1 MLNVPNCDI
10 LILLSQIGGI
20 IINNI
25 NPKQKFESYNIN
37 KYDIEIANTFMDC
50 RIFWARVVSSE
61 NESLFT
67 KYTKHTFYEIQYALD
82 GHIGMYL
89 GQGDYQR
96 VAESD
101 FVVIPPDTYHQV
113 VDADS
118 RGARFIM
125 AFSIVIKD
133 KKMNHILRSLNTV
146 HPCNETPHMRALLSL
161 ILQKNYKNNT
171 VCRRIITALLES
183 FLLEVFEAFKANID
197 TSPTL
202 PDKTD
207 ENAYLVCRMQNF
219 IHSRN
224 GIGITVT
231 DLARQFNISE
241 RHVHRLFNST
251 VGKSPR
257 EVIQYE
263 KLKKIEEYIVSTTL
277 SLTEISE
284 LCGFCDEY
292 AMNKFFKRYNLTN
305 LTDFR
310 RLAKKEQ

>member
-1 MLNVPNCDI
+1 MPTAANCGILVPTAG
-10 LILLSQIGGI
+10 IGGI
-20 IINNI
+20 IINSTGE
-25 NPKQKFESYNIN
+25 KQKFGSYNIN
-37 KYDIEIANTFMDC
+37 KYDIKISNTFMDC

-82 GHIGMYL
+82 GHIGMCL
-89 GQGDYQR
+89 GQGDYLR

-133 KKMNHILRSLNTV
+133 KKMSHILHRLNTV
-146 HPCNETPHMRALLSL
+146 LPCGETANMRALLSL
-161 ILQKNYKNNT
+161 ILQKNDKNST
-171 VCRRIITALLES
+171 VGRRIITALLES
-183 FLLEVFEAFKANID
+183 FLLEVFEGLKAGVD
-197 TSPTL
+197 TAPAL
-202 PDKTD
+202 PAETD
-207 ENAYLVCRMQNF
+207 ENECLVCRMQNF

-231 DLARQFNISE
+231 DLAGQFNISE
-241 RHVHRLFNST
+241 RHVHRLFITT
-251 VGKSPR
+251 VGKSPS
-257 EVIQYE
+257 EIIQHE
-263 KLKKIEEYIVSTTL
+263 KLKKIEEYIVSTAL
-277 SLTEISE
+277 SLSEIAE